1 MAVAGD
7 QVGKLNDNVESFV
20 ITLLNETLE
29 SSWPTAQGDEALVT
43 QPNVDDKHK
52 AHAVVRPSFTPSFG
66 SEPWVFATT
75 TVSDEKFSDVY
86 TTSVRSVTAEGSAL
100 NVHRVGKEP
109 GGIEL
114 GHNAGIQWI
123 AIRHHTSIKA
133 GVFTITIDRTYSVEH
148 AMRASCRLGPF
159 SAVELAQT
167 PLSSSRAVAALC
179 QRSKAHFAEEC
190 EFCVSGQFH
199 LGTSRKNQLSGK
211 VYFDKVASLAQRTRS
226 FRKNCKAERQPWL
239 VHL

>member
-1 MAVAGD
+1 MHSAMLIAGVRASAVAGD

-133 GVFTITIDRTYSVEH
+133 GVFTIDRSHLVRRTCH
-148 AMRASCRLGPF
+148 AAFILSAWPF
-159 SAVELAQT
+159 FGS
-167 PLSSSRAVAALC
+167 
-179 QRSKAHFAEEC
+179 
-190 EFCVSGQFH
+190 
-199 LGTSRKNQLSGK
+199 
-211 VYFDKVASLAQRTRS
+211 
-226 FRKNCKAERQPWL
+226 
-239 VHL
+239 